1 MNFFNT
7 VVLSAILLFSTALHA
22 VGVKDTYLGIGSY
35 TSLPGKVQTNDSGD
49 TNGIFDLEP
58 YILGGA
64 EFQIYKDWS
73 AFAEACFVKPGSGR
87 DPKITKMNYFFLFS
101 GAYNFIDWVFK
112 LGAGLSYTRISSE
125 GGVQTLNN
133 GTTTTDFPMPD
144 AAVVSQN
151 IITTLGVEY
160 YFNQEISAKLEG
172 HYFNLE
178 SSEGNAL
185 SYTLSVSYHFG
196 NIFDSSQRKSKK

>member
-1 MNFFNT
+1 MK
-7 VVLSAILLFSTALHA
+7 LIIKLICSAIILCCTTAHGMGL
-22 VGVKDTYLGIGSY
+22 KDTYLGIGSY
-35 TSLPGKVQTNDSGD
+35 TSLPGKVQTDDSGD

-58 YILGGA
+58 YILAGI
-64 EFQIYKDWS
+64 EYQLYQDWS
-73 AFAEACFVKPGSGR
+73 AFAEAGLVKPGSGR
-87 DPKITKMNYFFLFS
+87 DPRITKMNYFLLFS
-101 GAYNFIDWVFK
+101 GAYNYMDWVFK
-112 LGAGLSYTRISSE
+112 LGAGLFYTRISSE
-125 GGVQTLNN
+125 GGTQSLNN

-151 IITTLGVEY
+151 IITTLGIEY
-160 YFNQEISAKLEG
+160 YFHKEMSAKLEG

-196 NIFDSSQRKSKK
+196 NIFDSSSRKNRK